1 MTPSRTSRSKSDA
14 RGADV
19 FGAVGIFPEAAVER
33 VEQEQRERG
42 DHDLRYGQGH
52 PHPVYAP
59 SFGQGEH
66 EHEDDRHFAVH
77 DCIGGS
83 VAVHRI
89 KIGRRDFADRRKQRA
104 ARKERQ
110 NARGLR
116 GGEFACAEH
125 FGDEIAAEEERDK
138 QHRGDNQR
146 GDVSVVAQ
154 FFCRRTTMRSPFCI
168 PMSFMLSPNVRSINN
183 SPLPNRSFGKV

>member
-1 MTPSRTSRSKSDA
+1 MYSGRSGYLLRLRYMSASSAAETRAMIACASGCDHHTPRRDQGYD
-14 RGADV
+14 RL
-19 FGAVGIFPEAAVER
+19 
-33 VEQEQRERG
+33 RER
-42 DHDLRYGQGH
+42 LRP
-52 PHPVYAP
+52 PHAVYAE
-59 SFGQGEH
+59 GRRQ
-66 EHEDDRHFAVH
+66 EDDRHFAVH

-83 VAVHRI
+83 VAVHGI

-154 FFCRRTTMRSPFCI
+154 FFCRLTTIRSPFCI
-168 PMSFMLSPNVRSINN
+168 PMSFMLSPKVRSINS